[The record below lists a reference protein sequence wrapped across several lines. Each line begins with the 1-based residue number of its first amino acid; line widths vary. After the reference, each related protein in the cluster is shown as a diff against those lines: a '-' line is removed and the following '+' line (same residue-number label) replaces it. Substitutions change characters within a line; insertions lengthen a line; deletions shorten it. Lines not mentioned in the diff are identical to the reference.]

1 MVFVSKPQ
9 VDTETRKQ
17 ANNAASTRN
26 TYPSSFSMKLL
37 FIFIDG
43 IGLGEDN
50 PEVNP
55 FVRAEMPYLQSLLG
69 GQKMIK
75 SAAPYESDQVTLLP
89 IDAGLGVKGLPQSA
103 TGQAVL
109 LTGINIPAEI
119 GYHYGPKPN

>member
-1 MVFVSKPQ
+1 MVFVPKPQ
-9 VDTETRKQ
+9 VDSETRKQ

-26 TYPSSFSMKLL
+26 TYPPSFSMKLL

-50 PEVNP
+50 PEINP

-75 SAAPYESDQVTLLP
+75 SAAPYERDQGTLLP
-89 IDAGLGVKGLPQSA
+89 TNAGLGEKGS
-103 TGQAVL
+103 T
-109 LTGINIPAEI
+109 
-119 GYHYGPKPN
+119 K